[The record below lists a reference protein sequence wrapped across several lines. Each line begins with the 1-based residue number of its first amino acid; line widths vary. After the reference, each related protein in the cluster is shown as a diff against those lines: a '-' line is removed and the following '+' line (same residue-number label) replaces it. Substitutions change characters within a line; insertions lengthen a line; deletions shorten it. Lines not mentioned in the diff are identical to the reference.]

1 MHAASV
7 ILLSWAMIGA
17 ACFFSQAMAG
27 FTAGLLALLVAVV
40 GLPHGAATAIWIM
53 ARSAGWVAHVL
64 EQRAQGFMMRPRARY
79 IV

>member
-17 ACFFSQAMAG
+17 ACFFPQAMAG

-40 GLPHGAATAIWIM
+40 GLPHGAADHRF
-53 ARSAGWVAHVL
+53 ARSRLEPVL
-64 EQRAQGFMMRPRARY
+64 GIAWMPVFLVG
-79 IV
+79 